1 MKLKSDSSLLEIFR
15 SKSSV
20 KIGLLLLLGLS
31 LILLGSLSGEKN
43 KESATVGEEERAAE
57 LCSFIEGVGECRV
70 MMTYREDSGESRVY
84 AVAVLCDGAESA
96 EVRSDIVELICSL
109 YGIGAHRV
117 KVLQLNE

>member
-1 MKLKSDSSLLEIFR
+1 MKLKSDSGLLELFR

-70 MMTYREDSGESRVY
+70 Y